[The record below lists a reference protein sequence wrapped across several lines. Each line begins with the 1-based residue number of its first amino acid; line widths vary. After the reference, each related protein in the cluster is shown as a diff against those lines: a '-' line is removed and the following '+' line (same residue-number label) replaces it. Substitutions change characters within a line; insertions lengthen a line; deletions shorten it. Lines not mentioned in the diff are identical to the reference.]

1 MGGVIFFLVNF
12 FFTRGGFQFV
22 FIKAYTTF
30 AISGVR
36 RGLGDKGG
44 ILGIFFPCIGIN
56 RKNKHS
62 GSSAFGFLYSEYCSN
77 HESAGGWGRFFSCVL
92 NLKRFVSNKCGWA
105 KGRGGGRGEGAGL
118 GFMHSVYDCTMQHI
132 YIGLPAASCSY
143 FSCLLWVYVSGGCSN
158 RRSFQ
163 GLFWQNTAYVG
174 LTLRMYLH
182 TSDIQSDTH
191 STPLLSPLPLWNK

>member
-1 MGGVIFFLVNF
+1 MGGVIFFLVI

-30 AISGVR
+30 AISGMR

-118 GFMHSVYDCTMQHI
+118 GSCTACTIVRCNISTSACLQHLAVI
-132 YIGLPAASCSY
+132 FPAY
-143 FSCLLWVYVSGGCSN
+143 FGY
-158 RRSFQ
+158 
-163 GLFWQNTAYVG
+163 
-174 LTLRMYLH
+174 MYLGGAA
-182 TSDIQSDTH
+182 TGEAFRACFGKTQ
-191 STPLLSPLPLWNK
+191 LM